1 MAHLFDDFDEFQEKE
16 RIQDDEKLQKY
27 SQGVASPIYTP
38 RIGGAN
44 SVYACFDHAKYQR
57 LMRKIEASNVKE
69 EEKMFLRLAASRHI
83 VFNYENIADYYAI
96 ADKEMQEL
104 MEDSALV
111 IIDFGKALEKGFVVL
126 NDKMRKLYELE
137 LDR

>member
-1 MAHLFDDFDEFQEKE
+1 MKGLFDDFEEFQEQQPQ
-16 RIQDDEKLQKY
+16 ITGDEKY
-27 SQGVASPIYTP
+27 SMKVQSPVYQP

-44 SVYACFDHAKYQR
+44 SVYQCFDYATYQR
-57 LMRKIEASNVKE
+57 LMRRIEASNVSE
-69 EEKMFLRLAASRHI
+69 DEKMFLKYAATRHI

-96 ADKEMQEL
+96 ASKEMQEL

-111 IIDFGKALEKGFVVL
+111 IIDFNKALEKGFVVL
-126 NDKMRKLYELE
+126 NDKMRKLYDLE